1 MFGNLATWQHL
12 AAPGTWFFLQA
23 TVRGL
28 VEDFGVK
35 WKPEDNSLRSSAEG
49 NPSQIADGSGRFLM
63 LELLELHQNTIS

>member
-1 MFGNLATWQHL
+1 LETWQPGSTWPHL
-12 AAPGTWFFLQA
+12 AQFFLQA

-49 NPSQIADGSGRFLM
+49 NPSQIADVGRFL
-63 LELLELHQNTIS
+63 IF